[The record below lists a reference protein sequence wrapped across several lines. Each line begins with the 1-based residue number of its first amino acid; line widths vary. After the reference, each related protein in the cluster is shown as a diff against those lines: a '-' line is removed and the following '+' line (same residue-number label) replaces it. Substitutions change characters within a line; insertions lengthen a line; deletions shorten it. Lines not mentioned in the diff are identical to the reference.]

1 MPCNQTL
8 SGLVRDCEPSMGGI
22 AEAYIANF
30 ADVTGVTVTTGK
42 ISAITMAST
51 AKFKKY
57 AFAKATGNFT
67 SNYAINA
74 ENGTKYVETDIL
86 FVFTRMET
94 AKRVEINALAQG
106 DLCVIVK
113 DNNGLYWFFGK
124 DEPVTATAAD
134 ASTGTARSDRNGYST
149 TLRDNSK
156 EFPFEVDAD
165 IIEDIVAA

>member
-57 AFAKATGNFT
+57 AFTKATGNFT

-94 AKRVEINALAQG
+94 AKRVEINALAQS

-113 DNNGLYWFFGK
+113 
-124 DEPVTATAAD
+124 
-134 ASTGTARSDRNGYST
+134 
-149 TLRDNSK
+149 
-156 EFPFEVDAD
+156 
-165 IIEDIVAA
+165 